1 MNKANHEKQ
10 RDEKHHEDTH
20 NTEDKEPRLRVVSV
34 AFTADALVVDA
45 VQENARLRFGNIE
58 GLGCSESG
66 AILGECVVAAKHA
79 VHGSTRQF
87 SFATQRDIDL
97 SQRSPFLVA
106 TQLSLIH
113 RSINGIHL
121 IHSGLSH
128 DLTLRHADVDTQC
141 IFVRPPDEE
150 VLVSIDE
157 IRPVGVL
164 EGGDC
169 ILVSEDLE

>member
-1 MNKANHEKQ
+1 M
-10 RDEKHHEDTH
+10 
-20 NTEDKEPRLRVVSV
+20 
-34 AFTADALVVDA
+34 
-45 VQENARLRFGNIE
+45 
-58 GLGCSESG
+58 
-66 AILGECVVAAKHA
+66 
-79 VHGSTRQF
+79 
-87 SFATQRDIDL
+87 QRDIDL
-97 SQRSPFLVA
+97 PQRSPFLVA

-121 IHSGLSH
+121 IHSGLSR